1 MMVPSLREISAY
13 ATTLSDSL
21 PGPFPLGPLAGPAR
35 RADSV
40 ATERA
45 TAVLSSDWP
54 ASLRTARAFC
64 AVVYRTAAEATRS
77 RKKSSIRNAC
87 VRGRCIFSFGPPGRI
102 AFGPIYAHRSHYKPV
117 HMVSTHCR
125 GSPLMMLPRTTP
137 EVQVVVSNPCWESRE
152 ASVSPWAR
160 SRVSRRRT
168 TVVLDADHVRP
179 LPGDRGE
186 QGC

>member
-13 ATTLSDSL
+13 ATTLSDRISRT
-21 PGPFPLGPLAGPAR
+21 FPL
-35 RADSV
+35 
-40 ATERA
+40 
-45 TAVLSSDWP
+45 
-54 ASLRTARAFC
+54 
-64 AVVYRTAAEATRS
+64 
-77 RKKSSIRNAC
+77 
-87 VRGRCIFSFGPPGRI
+87 GPPGRI

-168 TVVLDADHVRP
+168 TVEYPGGQAEGGRSGSVLITFARS
-179 LPGDRGE
+179 R
-186 QGC
+186 